1 MPRHKEGM
9 KGEIERAKAQTE
21 TAKELVTMQTFEEME
36 APLKDM
42 IVEIRNLEELIRVR
56 TAGMTEVLRA
66 FTFKAIPIMGQITEM
81 KGQYT
86 RALEQASLLGKEE
99 QPSVEEW
106 IAEKAREK
114 EQSDEL
120 HKKRLRDKKPR
131 EVNNDG
137 DEG

>member
-9 KGEIERAKAQTE
+9 KGEIDRAKEQVE

-36 APLKDM
+36 VPLKDI

-56 TAGMTEVLRA
+56 AAGMTEVLRA
-66 FTFKAIPIMGQITEM
+66 FTFKTIPIMGQITEM

-106 IAEKAREK
+106 IAEKAKEK
-114 EQSDEL
+114 ELSDEL
-120 HKKRLRDKKPR
+120 HKTRLRDKKPQ
-131 EVNNDG
+131 EVSDG